1 MLAVRQSS
9 EIPVLPDT
17 YFNMLA
23 TETEVEIEE
32 IRFEIA
38 IAVELPSR
46 LGYWIGAFSTGR
58 RFFNMISLP
67 AALY

>member
-1 MLAVRQSS
+1 MLLV
-9 EIPVLPDT
+9 T

-32 IRFEIA
+32 ICFEIA

-46 LGYWIGAFSTGR
+46 IGYWIGAFSSGR
-58 RFFNMISLP
+58 RFCNFFLFT
-67 AALY
+67 A